1 MTMQFADII
10 VDISHEKLDKIFQYR
25 IPPELLESVTVG
37 RQVWI
42 PFGKGNRRMTGYV
55 VGIRSQADYP
65 IEKMKNIAGVV
76 AGAVSVESRLIALAW
91 WMKERYGATM
101 NQTLKTVIP
110 VKRQVKQQEKKNVR
124 FLGSKEELTKL
135 LEEARRRHYTAR
147 EKLLAAFLEHS
158 ELSYDRLQKEQK
170 LTPSV
175 LKPLLAAG
183 KIEVITQTKYRNPLT
198 VRPEVLG
205 KSCELNAAQAA
216 IVEDFTQRWQR
227 GDLRPSLLYGI
238 TGSGKTE
245 VYMECMERVLREGK
259 QVIVLIPEI
268 ALTYQNMLRFYQR
281 FGNTISI
288 LNSRLSAGERYDQME
303 RAKKG
308 EIQIMIGPRSA
319 LFTPFPNLGLIVM
332 DEEHEA
338 AYKSETAPRYHAR
351 ETAVQWALLNHAA
364 LLLGSATP
372 SLTAYTRALQGQ
384 YHLYRLTERAR
395 PESKLARVQVV
406 DLRKELQEGNKS
418 VFSRTLYQLMEEKL
432 QKGEQIIL
440 FMNRRGYS
448 NFISCRSCGEAIK
461 CPHCDVSLTYHRNQ
475 TLHCHYCG
483 FQMPLP
489 KICPHCAS
497 PYLAG
502 FGSGTQK
509 IEETTRKWF
518 PQARVLRMDLDT
530 TTGKHGHEDILAAF
544 HRGEADIL
552 IGTQMIVKGHD
563 FPRVTLMG
571 ILAADISLYAP
582 DYRSAETTFALLTQA
597 AGRAG
602 RADVAGDVVIQSY
615 QPEHYSIQAAAKQDY
630 EGFYEREM
638 SYRRLLHYPPSC
650 TLLTLLMTC
659 EKEELLTS
667 CSDFV
672 EQWMW
677 GRGERG
683 LQIVGPTEASIY
695 KINDIYRKILYLK
708 HENYA
713 ILLQIKEELEAA
725 AAAYLTAG
733 VQFQFDF
740 QG

>member
-1 MTMQFADII
+1 MQFADII

>member
-10 VDISHEKLDKIFQYR
+10 VDISHEKLDKIFQYC
-25 IPPELLESVTVG
+25 IPPELAESVTVG

-42 PFGKGNRRMTGYV
+42 PFGMGNRRMKGYV

-110 VKRQVKQQEKKNVR
+110 VKRQVKQQEKKTLR
-124 FLGSKEELTKL
+124 FTGSREELTEL
-135 LEEARRRHYTAR
+135 LEEAKRKHYTAR
-147 EKLLAAFLEHS
+147 ERLLAAFLES
-158 ELSYDRLQKEQK
+158 FELSYDRILQEKK
-170 LTPSV
+170 LTPAV
-175 LKPLLAAG
+175 LKPLLATG
-183 KIEVITQTKYRNPLT
+183 KIAITAETKYRNPLT
-198 VRPEVLG
+198 VSPKVEGR
-205 KSCELNAAQAA
+205 SCKLNAAQAA
-216 IVEDFTQRWQR
+216 IVDDFTERWKR

-351 ETAVQWALLNHAA
+351 ETAVQWASINHAA

-384 YHLYRLTERAR
+384 YHLYRLMERAR
-395 PESKLARVQVV
+395 PDSKLARVQVV

-418 VFSRTLYQLMEEKL
+418 VFSRTLYALMEEKL

-489 KICPHCAS
+489 KICPSCGS

-509 IEETTRKWF
+509 IEDYTRKLF
-518 PQARVLRMDLDT
+518 PKARILRMDLDT
-530 TTGKHGHEDILAAF
+530 TAGKHGHEDILAAF

-602 RADVAGDVVIQSY
+602 RAEVAGDVVIQSY

-630 EGFYEREM
+630 EGFYEKEM
-638 SYRRLLHYPPSC
+638 AYRRLLHYPPSC
-650 TLLTLLMTC
+650 ILLTLLMTS
-659 EKEELLTS
+659 EKEELLST
-667 CSDFV
+667 CSEFV

-677 GRGERG
+677 GRGERK

-713 ILLQIKEELEAA
+713 ILLQIKEALEEAA
-725 AAAYLTAG
+725 AKYVEAG

-740 QG
+740 QN